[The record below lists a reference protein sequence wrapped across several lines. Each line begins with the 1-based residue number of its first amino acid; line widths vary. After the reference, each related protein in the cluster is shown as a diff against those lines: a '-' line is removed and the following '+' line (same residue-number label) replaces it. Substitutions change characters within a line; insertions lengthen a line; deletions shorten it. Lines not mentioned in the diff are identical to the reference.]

1 MKLTPF
7 HIAVQVRDIQESR
20 EFYGQ
25 ILGLEEGRSDTNW
38 VDYNMYGHQF
48 VCHLNPDLGKDGK
61 VTLHYNPVDKHSV
74 PVPHAG
80 VVLEMSDWQ
89 KLADK
94 LTGKN
99 MEFVIKPYIRFKGKT
114 GEQATMFFLDP
125 SGNALEFKS
134 FKNINEN
141 LFKK

>member
-7 HIAVQVRDIQESR
+7 HIAVQVRDIKESR
-20 EFYGQ
+20 EFYGE
-25 ILGLEEGRSDTNW
+25 ILGLDEGRSDTNW

-48 VCHLNPDLGKDGK
+48 VCHLNPNIGKDGK
-61 VTLHYNPVDKHSV
+61 VDLHFNPVDRHSV

-80 VVLEMSDWQ
+80 VVLEMNDWIELSDR
-89 KLADK
+89 
-94 LTGKN
+94 LTGKYL
-99 MEFVIKPYIRFKGKT
+99 EFVIEPYIRFKGKT

-134 FKNINEN
+134 FKNIKVN
-141 LFKK
+141 LFRK

>member
-7 HIAVQVRDIQESR
+7 HIAIQVRDIQEAK
-20 EFYGQ
+20 EFYGNL
-25 ILGLEEGRSDTNW
+25 LGLDQGRSDTNW

-48 VCHLNPDLGKDGK
+48 VCHLNPNIGKNGK
-61 VTLHYNPVDKHSV
+61 VHLHYNPVDKHCV

-80 VVLEMSDWQ
+80 TVLEMDDWN
-89 KLADK
+89 KLADRLRK
-94 LTGKN
+94 YN
-99 MEFVIKPYIRFKGKT
+99 IKFIIEPHIRFKGKT

-134 FKNINEN
+134 FKNIDNN